1 MAIKFGRPIEM
12 RDAPRRQTALAS
24 TPLDLAIRP
33 RRNRKAEWARRL
45 VRENV
50 LTTDDLIWPMFV
62 VDGNNARTPVASMP
76 GVDRLT
82 VDQAVRDAE
91 RAMKLD
97 IPCIALFPYTEPSLR
112 DETGSEALNPNNLV
126 CQSVRAIKKEFPEL
140 GVLCDVALDPFTSH
154 GHDGLIED
162 GKILNDETVA
172 VLVRQALVQA
182 EAGCDVIAPS
192 DMMDGR
198 VGAIREALDDAGF
211 LDVQIMSYA
220 AKYASA
226 FYGPFRDAIGS
237 AKTLTGDKRT
247 YQMDS
252 ANSDE
257 ALREVELDI
266 AEGADMVMV
275 KPGMPYL
282 DIVRRVKDTFAM
294 PTFVYQVS
302 GEYAM
307 IAGAANNGWID
318 GDRAMMESLLGFKRA
333 GADGILTYFAP
344 KAAEKIE
351 GGEVTLAV
359 VPANAG
365 THTPRPIDR
374 TMGLVAFAAMCSG
387 GYGSLRSQG
396 RREIRAHSR
405 ILHAC

>member
-12 RDAPRRQTALAS
+12 RDTPRPDAMRAAPA
-24 TPLDLAIRP
+24 LDLVVRP

-50 LTTDDLIWPMFV
+50 LTTDDLIWPLFV
-62 VDGNNARTPVASMP
+62 IDGHNKRTAVASMP
-76 GVDRLT
+76 GVERLSI
-82 VDQAVRDAE
+82 DQAVRAAE
-91 RAMKLD
+91 RAAKLN

-112 DETGSEALNPNNLV
+112 DEKGSEAVNADNLV

-162 GKILNDETVA
+162 GRILNDETVA

-182 EAGCDVIAPS
+182 EAGCDIIAPS

-198 VGAIREALDDAGF
+198 VGAIRQGLDGAGHT
-211 LDVQIMSYA
+211 DVQIMAYA

-226 FYGPFRDAIGS
+226 FYGPFRDAVGS

-282 DIVRRVKDTFAM
+282 DIVRRVKDTFGM

-307 IAGAANNGWID
+307 ISAAAGNGWID
-318 GDRAMMESLLGFKRA
+318 GERAMMESLLAFKRA

-344 KAAEKIE
+344 QAAEK
-351 GGEVTLAV
+351 LK
-359 VPANAG
+359 
-365 THTPRPIDR
+365 
-374 TMGLVAFAAMCSG
+374 
-387 GYGSLRSQG
+387 SQV
-396 RREIRAHSR
+396 
-405 ILHAC
+405 